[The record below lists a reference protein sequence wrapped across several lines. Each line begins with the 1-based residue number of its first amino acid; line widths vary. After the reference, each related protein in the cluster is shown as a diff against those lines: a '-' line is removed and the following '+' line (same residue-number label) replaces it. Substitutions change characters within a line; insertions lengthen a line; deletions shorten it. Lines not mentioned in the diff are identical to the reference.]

1 MAGKRGKST
10 GLQCIPEQRGLEVGR
25 KPSGTLTDAELRIM
39 RVLWARPESTTMD
52 VVNAIVDPPLA
63 RNTVMT
69 VLGVLE
75 RKGYVKHR
83 TEGRTFIYS
92 AVIAQGAASGS
103 ALESV
108 LTRFFDGSAEA
119 LVSKLL
125 DSKKISTADRKRLQ
139 KMIDESSSE

>member
-1 MAGKRGKST
+1 
-10 GLQCIPEQRGLEVGR
+10 
-25 KPSGTLTDAELRIM
+25 M

-75 RKGYVKHR
+75 RKGYVRHR

-92 AVIAQGAASGS
+92 AVIAEEAARGS
-103 ALESV
+103 ALDNV

-125 DSKKISTADRKRLQ
+125 DSKKMSNSDRKRLQ
-139 KMIDESSSE
+139 KMIDESADE